1 MCEIEGD
8 DDGFGLTIVDVGE
21 LYPKVFCLVK
31 QITGKS
37 TKEVKAILDA
47 PDSVI
52 IASGYYRELN
62 FISRDLYEVGAK
74 TKIILV
80 DNERASVS

>member
-1 MCEIEGD
+1 MREEMEGD
-8 DDGFGLTIVDVGE
+8 DDGFGLTIVDTGE

-47 PDSVI
+47 PDSVV
-52 IASGYYRELN
+52 IASGFYRDMD
-62 FISRDLYEVGAK
+62 FIARDLYRVGAT

-80 DNERASVS
+80 DDDRS

>member
-1 MCEIEGD
+1 
-8 DDGFGLTIVDVGE
+8 LTIVDTGE

-47 PDSVI
+47 SDSVV
-52 IASGYYRELN
+52 IASGSYREMN
-62 FISRDLYEVGAK
+62 FITRDLSRVGAT

-80 DNERASVS
+80 DDDRASVS